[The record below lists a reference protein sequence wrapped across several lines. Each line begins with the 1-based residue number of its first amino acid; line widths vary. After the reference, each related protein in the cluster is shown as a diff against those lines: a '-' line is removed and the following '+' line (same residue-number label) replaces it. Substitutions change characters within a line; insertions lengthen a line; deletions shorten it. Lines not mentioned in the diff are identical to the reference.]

1 LLLKGGRDVRKSY
14 SSRQIIKALQKDGWQ
29 EVKCKGDHHQFKHPT
44 KPGKVT
50 VIHPVKDL
58 DIEVLK
64 SIETQSGL
72 KF

>member
-1 LLLKGGRDVRKSY
+1 MRKSY

-50 VIHPVKDL
+50 VIHPVKGL

>member
-1 LLLKGGRDVRKSY
+1 MRKSY